1 MSDKQKFT
9 QRLEL
14 DDPEM
19 LERLRD
25 QQNQSLGPARLGKTR
40 EVLLL
45 IETGLRRI
53 ELRNDVSYLLG
64 RFSKGKPGSNHID
77 LDPFGARDKG
87 VSRIH
92 AQLHMANNRLYITD
106 MESTNG
112 TYVDGIQTQPN
123 QAHQLR
129 QGSNLILGRLNIQVM
144 YKSATDTS
152 ENEKV

>member
-1 MSDKQKFT
+1 MSDEQKFT
-9 QRLEL
+9 QRLDL
-14 DDPEM
+14 NDPEM
-19 LERLRD
+19 LDTLRE
-25 QQNQSLGPARLGKTR
+25 QKNRKLGPARLGKIR

-45 IETGLRRI
+45 VETGLRRI

-64 RFSKGKPGSNHID
+64 RFSKSKPGSNHID

-92 AQLHMANNRLYITD
+92 AQIHMANNRLYITD

-112 TYVDGIQTQPN
+112 TYVDGTQIAPN
-123 QAHQLR
+123 QQHQLR
-129 QGSNLILGRLNIQVM
+129 QGSNLILGRMNIQIM

-152 ENEKV
+152 ENEQV